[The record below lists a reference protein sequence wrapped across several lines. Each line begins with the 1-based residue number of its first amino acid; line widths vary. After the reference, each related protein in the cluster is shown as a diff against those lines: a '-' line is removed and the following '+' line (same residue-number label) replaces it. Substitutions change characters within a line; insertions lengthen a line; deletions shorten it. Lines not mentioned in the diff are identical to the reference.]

1 MKRLMLL
8 MLAVVFLLC
17 SCGSDGIGNEITAP
31 EALPVQTL
39 IDGVLNR
46 DAALWRSAFLPAYDA
61 AMEAQELELGSCT
74 DYNKYVTSKLA
85 EAIAA
90 NEDNYGKN
98 ISVTFSDAAVR
109 HIAMSDR
116 PEMFEEYKDI
126 FTLKYRLDLDSV
138 EDVAEV
144 SGRLTVAGKISENTS
159 EAVFVVVKCGGKWY
173 LHPAFYNYMF

>member
-1 MKRLMLL
+1 MKRLILL
-8 MLAVVFLLC
+8 LLAVVFLLC
-17 SCGSDGIGNEITAP
+17 SCDDGIENEMTEP
-31 EALPVQTL
+31 EVLPIQTL
-39 IDGVLNR
+39 ISGVMNR

-74 DYNKYVTSKLA
+74 DYNEYIASKLM
-85 EAIAA
+85 EAVAA
-90 NEDNYGKN
+90 NEDNYGKD
-98 ISVTFSDAAVR
+98 ISVVFSEVSVR
-109 HIAMSDR
+109 HIRMSDR

-144 SGRLTVAGKISENTS
+144 SGKLTIAGKSSENTS
-159 EAVFVVVKCGGKWY
+159 DAVFVVVKCGGKWY